1 MLTKVQSGGNRGA
14 SSSGTILLLRFIS
27 LRRIRRASYAPLLAI
42 GMGLMMVRLLAMAKL
57 LEIGEFATL
66 SSALILSGLVNTIA
80 CFGLFLHLQRMLP
93 IELARHHHRAS
104 IVLMSQTI
112 IAAFGVGGIGI
123 IVGASGV
130 SLGGISA
137 DMVLLGAIHG
147 LSQQLFLI
155 ATTESRSNNET
166 VRYSVQHL
174 LRSLSTVLLGV
185 VAAVVVGSASAV
197 LIAEAAVAFVSVAA
211 ILKSA
216 GRRFNATPS
225 KALLL
230 GIRSLRRVDWI
241 SMLALLA
248 YSVVVAMSVQLDR
261 WLSSVV
267 LPTKAFAS
275 YSFAWIAM
283 IAALSAQAL
292 VNASVYPMI
301 ARRFALS
308 GRKAAYRLTF
318 LVSFGMLAACL
329 VPAVVGVFV
338 ADFLIA
344 RYYPAY
350 TDAIAL
356 VPILAMAAI
365 FRISD
370 FWSSFLIIDG
380 KERRA
385 LIATTLSLLGTVA
398 VWYFAIGGQFS
409 SVNLAYLAAAVS
421 IVTYVIPFG
430 LSWHARA

>member
-1 MLTKVQSGGNRGA
+1 
-14 SSSGTILLLRFIS
+14 
-27 LRRIRRASYAPLLAI
+27 
-42 GMGLMMVRLLAMAKL
+42 MGIMMVRLLVMAKL
-57 LEIGEFATL
+57 LAVDEFATL
-66 SSALILSGLVNTIA
+66 SSALILSGFVNTIA

-93 IELARHHHRAS
+93 IHLARHHYRAS
-104 IVLMSQTI
+104 VVLMSQTI

-123 IVGASGV
+123 VIGASGI

-166 VRYSVQHL
+166 VRYSIQHL
-174 LRSLSTVLLGV
+174 LRSLATVLAGV
-185 VAAVVVGSASAV
+185 FAAVVVGSASAV
-197 LIAEAAVAFVSVAA
+197 LIAEAAVAFISVTMILDAA
-211 ILKSA
+211 RK
-216 GRRFNATPS
+216 RFNARPS
-225 KALLL
+225 KALVL
-230 GIRSLRRVDWI
+230 GLRSLRRVDWI
-241 SMLALLA
+241 STFALLA

-267 LPTKAFAS
+267 LPTEEFAS

-283 IAALSAQAL
+283 IAALSVQAL

-318 LVSFGMLAACL
+318 LVSFGMLAVCL
-329 VPAVVGVFV
+329 VPAVLSVFV
-338 ADFLIA
+338 ADYLIA

-350 TDAIAL
+350 LEATTLVPVIAL
-356 VPILAMAAI
+356 AAI

-380 KERRA
+380 KERST
-385 LIATTLSLLGTVA
+385 LIATSLSLLGTVA

-409 SVNLAYLAAAVS
+409 PMHLAYLAAAVS
-421 IVTYVIPFG
+421 IVTYLVPFT
-430 LSWHARA
+430 LAWHARA

>member
-1 MLTKVQSGGNRGA
+1 VLTKVRRDGNRGA
-14 SSSGTILLLRFIS
+14 SSPGTILLLRFIN
-27 LRRIRRASYAPLLAI
+27 LRRIRRASYAPLLAT
-42 GMGLMMVRLLAMAKL
+42 GMGLMMVRLLVMAKL
-57 LEIGEFATL
+57 LEVGEFATL
-66 SSALILSGLVNTIA
+66 SSALILSNLVNTIA

-104 IVLMSQTI
+104 VVLMSQTI

-123 IVGASGV
+123 VIGASGV

-174 LRSLSTVLLGV
+174 LRSIATVLLGI
-185 VAAVVVGSASAV
+185 VAAVIVGSASAV
-197 LIAEAAVAFVSVAA
+197 LIAEAAIAFISVAT
-211 ILKSA
+211 ILSTA
-216 GRRFNATPS
+216 GRRFNVAPL
-225 KALLL
+225 KALVL
-230 GIRSLRRVDWI
+230 GIRSFRRVDWV
-241 SMLALLA
+241 SMFALLA

-261 WLSSVV
+261 WLSSAV
-267 LPTKAFAS
+267 LPIQEFAS

-292 VNASVYPMI
+292 VNASIYPMI

-318 LVSFGMLAACL
+318 LISFGMLAACL
-329 VPAVVGVFV
+329 VPAVICVFV

-350 TDAIAL
+350 LDATAL
-356 VPILAMAAI
+356 VPILALAAI

-380 KERRA
+380 KERST
-385 LIATTLSLLGTVA
+385 LVATTLSLLGTVA

-409 SVNLAYLAAAVS
+409 PVHLAYLAAAIS
-421 IVTYVIPFG
+421 AVTYVIPFT